1 MGLVLVGLAGLL
13 VGGIIS
19 LRRQGAP
26 VAVQVVLGV
35 GVVGLLVLALQ
46 TDTFQAVTGG
56 AGS

>member
-1 MGLVLVGLAGLL
+1 MGLVLIGLAGLL

-26 VAVQVVLGV
+26 LAVQVVLGV

-46 TDTFQAVTGG
+46 TDTFQSVTGG

>member
-1 MGLVLVGLAGLL
+1 MGLVLIGLAGLL

-35 GVVGLLVLALQ
+35 GVIGLLVLALQ
-46 TDTFQAVTGG
+46 TDTFRAVTDGI
-56 AGS
+56 GS

>member
-1 MGLVLVGLAGLL
+1 MGLVLIGLAGLL

-26 VAVQVVLGV
+26 LAVQVVLGV

-46 TDTFQAVTGG
+46 TDTFQGITAG

>member
-1 MGLVLVGLAGLL
+1 MGLVLIGLAGLL

-26 VAVQVVLGV
+26 LAVQVVLGV

-46 TDTFQAVTGG
+46 TDTFQGITAGTG
-56 AGS
+56 S

>member
-1 MGLVLVGLAGLL
+1 MGLVLIGLAGLL

-26 VAVQVVLGV
+26 LAVQVVLGV

-46 TDTFQAVTGG
+46 TDTFQGIT
-56 AGS
+56 AGPGS